1 MEEALSIVKFLFGQL
16 GVVGGVCFLM
26 AGYLAWLHREEKEDH
41 KRTRTM
47 LNEDLEKR
55 LIAHGEY
62 VKVLAEIRTLLSV
75 MVERDQ

>member
-1 MEEALSIVKFLFGQL
+1 MEEAFAIVKFLFGQL
-16 GVVGGVCFLM
+16 GVIGGVCFLM
-26 AGYLAWLHREEKEDH
+26 SGYLAWLHREEKEDH
-41 KRTRTM
+41 KKTRE
-47 LNEDLEKR
+47 LLVLDLEKR